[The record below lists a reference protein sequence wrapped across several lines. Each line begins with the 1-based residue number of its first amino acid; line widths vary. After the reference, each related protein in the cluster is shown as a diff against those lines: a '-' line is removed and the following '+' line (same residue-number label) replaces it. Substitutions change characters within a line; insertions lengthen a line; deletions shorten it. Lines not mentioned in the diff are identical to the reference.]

1 MKELEWLEQWYE
13 KTCDGDWEHIYGI
26 SIDTLDNPGWRV
38 RIDLRETGYEH
49 MSIDKVEQDHGEND
63 WLVCRIENKI
73 FEGSGDCRKLGEIIR
88 IFQKCVENYQREG
101 AISFRL

>member
-38 RIDLRETGYEH
+38 RIDLRETG
-49 MSIDKVEQDHGEND
+49 
-63 WLVCRIENKI
+63 
-73 FEGSGDCRKLGEIIR
+73 
-88 IFQKCVENYQREG
+88 
-101 AISFRL
+101 